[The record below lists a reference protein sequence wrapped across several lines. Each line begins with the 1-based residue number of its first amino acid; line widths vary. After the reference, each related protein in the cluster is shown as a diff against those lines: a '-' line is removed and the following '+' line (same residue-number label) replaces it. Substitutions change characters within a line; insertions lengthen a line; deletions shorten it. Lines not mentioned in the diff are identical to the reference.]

1 MTSDQW
7 VLSVISQGF
16 RITFTSPPPRRCRV
30 RVTPLPRETDK
41 RDALL
46 KELKDL
52 LTKKAVVR
60 VQGSVQYL
68 SEKEGYFSTFF
79 LTPKKSGSWR
89 PILNLKP
96 LNRFMRPPPFRM
108 ETLAAI
114 LLALRPGYW
123 AASLDLKDAYL
134 HVPMHS
140 SAWKWLR
147 FHLNGAPYEFRV
159 LPFGLS
165 AAPRTFT
172 MVVRAVA
179 EFLRERG
186 VRIFVYLDDWLLVA
200 PSHQL
205 LLEDILR
212 VREVVTRLGF
222 IVNLDKSALTPTQRI
237 EYLGAWIDFV
247 SGRVTPTEPRIRSTT
262 QCAIRLLKTHSAEAR
277 LLLRMLGLMASLVD
291 LLPLC
296 RLQMRPL
303 QAHLLQHYRAWVHP
317 LSRKIPIP
325 PSLHP
330 SLKWWSNPVN
340 LREGR
345 PFPRYLPTS
354 R

>member
-16 RITFTSPPPRRCRV
+16 RITFTSPHPRRCRV

-303 QAHLLQHYRAWVHP
+303 QAHLLQH
-317 LSRKIPIP
+317 
-325 PSLHP
+325 
-330 SLKWWSNPVN
+330 
-340 LREGR
+340 
-345 PFPRYLPTS
+345 
-354 R
+354 